1 METETSKTQTI
12 QKAGLAENIREAQ
25 LLLTYAAQS
34 GLTLDENIIS
44 VIVRSKHMLTP
55 DKWTSDIETEFW
67 LAFNELA
74 KLVHPVSVASLK
86 AIHPFS
92 EQELEKHE
100 AKKNFFKTVYNY
112 VFSIDENSSAKR
124 SVASYKKWSLVIL
137 AALLFVQIYW
147 LVGSELTAD
156 IEKAMK
162 TFESERKKIENLV
175 AEKEVLAVKI
185 ENLVVEQESLAV
197 ERIHMQ
203 ELAPD
208 SDRFQFNEM
217 KAEYKKIKEKQD
229 ELTTKLDKL
238 EEKQDELTTNLDKL
252 NVSVEKESYRIDANH
267 EMLNN
272 WRKVWHF
279 VFFIQKWK
287 TEKPQDS
294 DNMKRKFILLK
305 ESQIVVDVL
314 HRYVLPLLYGL
325 LGAMAYVLR
334 KLSLKIRALTY
345 EEDSNIRYGLRI
357 QLGALSGLAVG
368 WFIDA
373 GSSSLV
379 SSLSPLA
386 VAFLAGYSIE
396 VLFAIMDRFISA
408 FTIKENP
415 KDIKLIR

>member
-1 METETSKTQTI
+1 METETSKIQTI

-25 LLLTYAAQS
+25 LLLTYAAQG
-34 GLTLDENIIS
+34 GLTLDKNIIS
-44 VIVRSKHMLTP
+44 VIVRSKHILTS

-74 KLVHPVSVASLK
+74 KLVYPVSVASLK

-100 AKKNFFKTVYNY
+100 AKKSFFRTVYNF
-112 VFSIDENSSAKR
+112 VFNIDENSSAKR

-156 IEKAMK
+156 IEEAMK
-162 TFESERKKIENLV
+162 TFESGRKKIENLV
-175 AEKEVLAVKI
+175 AE
-185 ENLVVEQESLAV
+185 
-197 ERIHMQ
+197 Q
-203 ELAPD
+203 ELLAAERSYLREPDPD
-208 SDRFQFNEM
+208 SGTSSPQFDEI

-229 ELTTKLDKL
+229 ELTTKLD
-238 EEKQDELTTNLDKL
+238 ELY
-252 NVSVEKESYRIDANH
+252 VSVENESYKIDANH

-272 WRKVWHF
+272 WRKVWRF
-279 VFFIQKWK
+279 VFLQKLK
-287 TEKPQDS
+287 TEKPEDT
-294 DNMKRKFILLK
+294 DNMKKKFILLK
-305 ESQIVVDVL
+305 ESQIVLDVL
-314 HRYVLPLLYGL
+314 HRYALPLLYGL

-386 VAFLAGYSIE
+386 IAFLTGYSIE
-396 VLFAIMDRFISA
+396 VLFAIMDRLISA

-415 KDIKLIR
+415 KGVKLIQ